1 MIDGAQSSR
10 RRPLEEGA
18 KDTRRFYRTSVVPE
32 RRGLDRLGGS
42 WPGFALSS
50 EGGASP
56 PPMKALTTD
65 QIRQSYLEFF
75 KERGHAVIPG
85 APLVPENDPTVLFT
99 TAGMHPLVPYLLG
112 QKHPAGTRL
121 TDVQRCIRTADIDE
135 VGDTS
140 HLTLF
145 EMLGNW
151 SLGDYFKEE
160 AIAWSFEFLTKV
172 LEIPLEKLAVTC
184 FDGDR
189 RFPALPRDDES
200 ALIWAK
206 MGLPKDRI
214 AFLEGGV
221 VESKKNWW
229 GPAGQT
235 GPCGPDTEMFYWV
248 GPSALPPAGSNPAND
263 DANWLEIWNDVF
275 LQYDK
280 QADGTFLP
288 LQQKC
293 VDTGMGLERVAKVL
307 QGVESVYDTDKMRP
321 LLEGSVPE
329 GFSLDET
336 DLGKIVTRHA
346 RIITDHL
353 KAASFMIADGVL
365 PGNVDQG
372 YVLRRLIRRAIRSFR
387 WLNVER
393 DADFDLKPYCSPFA
407 LQVIDQYAQV
417 YPLLLEHRE
426 KIVGALDKEEVQFK
440 KTLQEGLK
448 HLSKVI
454 EKSPGSI
461 DGQSAF
467 HLYDTYGFPIELT
480 KEMAAEQNITVDE
493 EGFQKAFAAHQ
504 ALSRAG
510 AEQKFKGGL
519 ADNGAE
525 TTKLHTATHLL
536 NAALKKVLKA
546 DIQQKG
552 SNITA
557 ERLRFDFN
565 YDGKMTPEQIAEVER
580 LVNEQITADLPLAYH
595 LTTVDG
601 AKAAGAVGV
610 FDDRYGSEVKVYTIG
625 DGTFSKEICGGPH
638 VARTSMLGSFKIQ
651 KEESS
656 SAGVRRIK
664 AVVSGGPAEIEVAG
678 PA

>member
-1 MIDGAQSSR
+1 MAPR
-10 RRPLEEGA
+10 
-18 KDTRRFYRTSVVPE
+18 
-32 RRGLDRLGGS
+32 
-42 WPGFALSS
+42 
-50 EGGASP
+50 
-56 PPMKALTTD
+56 TTD
-65 QIRQSYLEFF
+65 QIRQAYLEFF
-75 KERGHAVIPG
+75 KERGHAIIPS

-112 QKHPAGTRL
+112 EPHPAGKRL
-121 TDVQRCIRTADIDE
+121 ADVQRCVRTGDIDE
-135 VGDTS
+135 VGDAS
-140 HLTLF
+140 HLTMF
-145 EMLGNW
+145 EMMGNW
-151 SLGDYFKEE
+151 SLGDYFKKE
-160 AIAWSFEFLTKV
+160 AITWSFEFLTKV
-172 LEIPLEKLAVTC
+172 LEIPVSQLAVTC
-184 FDGDR
+184 FEGDQDA
-189 RFPALPRDDES
+189 PKDTES
-200 ALIWAK
+200 AEIWK
-206 MGLPKDRI
+206 SLGIPEERIGFLPK
-214 AFLEGGV
+214 A
-221 VESKKNWW
+221 KNWW

-248 GPSALPPAGSNPAND
+248 GEGQPTGNPATH
-263 DANWLEIWNDVF
+263 DAEWLEIWNDVF

-280 QADGTFLP
+280 QADGSFQP
-288 LQQKC
+288 LKQKC

-307 QGVESVYDTDKMRP
+307 QGVESVYDTDRLRP
-321 LLEGSVPE
+321 LIESVVPDTTE
-329 GFSLDET
+329 LNQST
-336 DLGKIVTRHA
+336 DLGRLVTRHA

-387 WLNVER
+387 FFYVER
-393 DADFDLKPYCSPFA
+393 DADFDKQPYCSPFA
-407 LQVIDQYAQV
+407 LKVIDQYAHV

-426 KIVGALDKEEVQFK
+426 KIVGALDKEETQFK

-454 EKSPGSI
+454 EKSSGTI

-480 KEMAAEQNITVDE
+480 KEMAAEQKLSVDE
-493 EGFQKAFAAHQ
+493 EGFKKAFEAHQ

-536 NAALKKVLKA
+536 NAALKKVLGPE
-546 DIQQKG
+546 IQQKG

-580 LVNEQITADLPLAYH
+580 LVNEQIKLDLPMAYH
-595 LTTVDG
+595 LTTVEG
-601 AKAAGAVGV
+601 AKAEGAVGV
-610 FDDRYGSEVKVYTIG
+610 FDDRYGSEVKVYQIG
-625 DGTFSKEICGGPH
+625 DGSFSKEICGGPH
-638 VARTSMLGSFKIQ
+638 VARTGMLGSFQIQ

-664 AVVSGGPAEIEVAG
+664 AVVSGGPAEIETAG
-678 PA
+678 QA